1 MNTENVKIGWL
12 GMVGVD
18 KRQRVVKMRHLSV
31 LGTLTTYI
39 NVSVVGVQC

>member
-1 MNTENVKIGWL
+1 MSTKYVKIGWL

-31 LGTLTTYI
+31 LGAQTVYI
-39 NVSVVGVQC
+39 NVSVFGA